1 MEKKTGLING
11 TLHVFYALSYSLQG
25 IWTGLRLS
33 LAIRQEFFIFLLLCF
48 LAWYTEKSWFLTA
61 VSLIAWLFVIVAELF
76 NSAIEE
82 ALDLITHDFS
92 LKVKAAKDMG
102 SAAVFILV
110 LINIFGQ
117 AVIYA
122 PELIGL
128 MQYAKKSLGLM

>member
-1 MEKKTGLING
+1 MEKKTGFING
-11 TLHVFYALSYSLQG
+11 ILHVFYALSYSLQG
-25 IWTGLRLS
+25 IVTGLRLS
-33 LAIRQEFFIFLLLCF
+33 LAVKQEFFILLLLCF
-48 LAWYTEKSWFLTA
+48 LAWYTDKPWYLTA
-61 VSLIAWLFVIVAELF
+61 LSVCGWLMVIVGELF

-110 LINIFGQ
+110 MVNLFGQ

-122 PELIGL
+122 PELKAVL
-128 MQYAKKSLGLM
+128 DYLKTFV

>member
-1 MEKKTGLING
+1 MEKKTGFIHG
-11 TLHVFYALSYSLQG
+11 TLHVFYALRYSLQG

-33 LAIRQEFFIFLLLCF
+33 LAIRQEFFILVLLCF
-48 LAWYTEKSWFLTA
+48 LAWYTAKPWYLTA

-117 AVIYA
+117 AFIYA
-122 PELIGL
+122 PELVSL
-128 MQYAKKSLGLM
+128 VQYVKNL